1 MPKIIK
7 FSLQEDL
14 SKENAQ
20 GDSKKLDIMNPLKRI
35 HIAFCDIGLSP
46 KKKEKPKK
54 NMRKTQMVQLLERTT
69 RGVGKSLNQD
79 VAEKGKCCPPSPSGT
94 SGEEDPFP
102 PSLLAFPQESPAR
115 GLVWMPVVG
124 RTENHP
130 VD

>member
-1 MPKIIK
+1 
-7 FSLQEDL
+7 
-14 SKENAQ
+14 
-20 GDSKKLDIMNPLKRI
+20 MNPLKRI

-102 PSLLAFPQESPAR
+102 VPSAGIKSGNGHNNLLINYEKPWCSQQQTNL
-115 GLVWMPVVG
+115 LV
-124 RTENHP
+124 
-130 VD
+130 